1 MEHNSDSSYS
11 DPDYADI
18 GCRVREARAEYGLTQ
33 EELANDVGVDPK
45 HISRIENG
53 SRNGSAQLI
62 RKISE
67 VTGKPLSFFY
77 GNAPL
82 PEDASDKEKKI
93 LMKYRKA
100 TAQQKKLIESLI
112 DAVINNG

>member
-1 MEHNSDSSYS
+1 MEHNSDSSHS
-11 DPDYADI
+11 GPDYADI
-18 GCRVREARAEYGLTQ
+18 GCRVREARVEYGLTQ

-53 SRNGSAQLI
+53 RKKGSDQLI
-62 RKISE
+62 RRIGE

-82 PEDASDKEKKI
+82 PEDASDKEKEI
-93 LMKYRKA
+93 LLKYRKA

>member
-11 DPDYADI
+11 EPDYAEI
-18 GCRVREARAEYGLTQ
+18 GCRVREARREYGLTQ
-33 EELANDVGVDPK
+33 EELANDVGVDSK

-53 SRNGSAQLI
+53 RKQGSLQLI
-62 RKISE
+62 KRISE

-77 GNAPL
+77 ENAPL

>member
-1 MEHNSDSSYS
+1 MEHRSDSSDSGLEDAY
-11 DPDYADI
+11 I

-33 EELANDVGVDPK
+33 EELASDVGVDPK

-53 SRNGSAQLI
+53 RKHGSDQLI
-62 RKISE
+62 RRISE

-77 GNAPL
+77 GNSPL
-82 PEDASDKEKKI
+82 PEDALDKEKEI
-93 LMKYRKA
+93 LMKYRKT
-100 TAQQKKLIESLI
+100 TAQQQKLIKSLI

>member
-1 MEHNSDSSYS
+1 MEHRSDSSDSGLEDAY
-11 DPDYADI
+11 I

-33 EELANDVGVDPK
+33 EELASDVGVDPK

-53 SRNGSAQLI
+53 RKHGSDQLI
-62 RKISE
+62 RRISE

-77 GNAPL
+77 GNEPM
-82 PEDASDKEKKI
+82 PDDASDKEKEI

-100 TAQQKKLIESLI
+100 TAQQQKLIESLI

>member
-1 MEHNSDSSYS
+1 M
-11 DPDYADI
+11 
-18 GCRVREARAEYGLTQ
+18 
-33 EELANDVGVDPK
+33 DPK

-53 SRNGSAQLI
+53 RKHGSDQLI
-62 RKISE
+62 RRISQ

-77 GNAPL
+77 GNVPL
-82 PEDASDKEKKI
+82 PEDASDKEKEI

-100 TAQQKKLIESLI
+100 TAQHKQQKLIESLI

>member
-1 MEHNSDSSYS
+1 MEHNSDSSHS
-11 DPDYADI
+11 GLDYAGI
-18 GCRVREARAEYGLTQ
+18 GCRVREARVEYGLTQ
-33 EELANDVGVDPK
+33 EELAEDVGVDAK

-53 SRNGSAQLI
+53 HKKGSDQLI
-62 RKISE
+62 RRIGE

-77 GNAPL
+77 GNAPMT
-82 PEDASDKEKKI
+82 EDTSDKEKDI

-112 DAVINNG
+112 DAVMNNG

>member
-1 MEHNSDSSYS
+1 MEHDSDSSHFG
-11 DPDYADI
+11 PDYAEI

-33 EELANDVGVDPK
+33 EELASDIGVDPK

-53 SRNGSAQLI
+53 RKHGSDQLI
-62 RKISE
+62 RRISE

-77 GNAPL
+77 GNEPM
-82 PEDASDKEKKI
+82 PDDASDKEKEV

-100 TAQQKKLIESLI
+100 TAQQQKLIESLI

>member
-1 MEHNSDSSYS
+1 MEHDSDSSHFG
-11 DPDYADI
+11 PDYAEI

-33 EELANDVGVDPK
+33 EELASDIGVDPK

-53 SRNGSAQLI
+53 RKHGSDQLI
-62 RKISE
+62 RRISE

-82 PEDASDKEKKI
+82 PENASAKEIEI

-100 TAQQKKLIESLI
+100 TVQQQKLIESLI

>member
-1 MEHNSDSSYS
+1 MERRSDSSVSGLEDAY
-11 DPDYADI
+11 I
-18 GCRVREARAEYGLTQ
+18 GCRVWEAREEYGMTQ
-33 EELANDVGVDPK
+33 EELAGDVGVDSK

-53 SRNGSAQLI
+53 RKHGSDQLI
-62 RKISE
+62 RRISE

-77 GNAPL
+77 GNSPL
-82 PEDASDKEKKI
+82 PEDASDKEKEI

-100 TAQQKKLIESLI
+100 TAQQQKLIESLI

>member
-1 MEHNSDSSYS
+1 ME
-11 DPDYADI
+11 I
-18 GCRVREARAEYGLTQ
+18 GKKINRLRLQRGLTQ

-112 DAVINNG
+112 DAVMNNG